1 MKKYARAFS
10 LKFQLKIFSRVTI
23 FMFLLM
29 NINGCKKDFKSTIP
43 NETTDDNSGPFSPA
57 LARQPNIILIIGD
70 DVGYEI
76 PTYTGGQSYNT
87 PNLDLMAQNGIQFT
101 QAYCHPDGFPS
112 RLAALSGKYNFR
124 NYIKW
129 GILPPGGHT
138 IANMLHGAGY
148 ATCYVGKWQ
157 NDGGDEGIKA
167 AGFDKYRVFLPFSY
181 PSNQFKGR
189 YKSPILYENGNY
201 LPDSVTAG
209 RYSEDMNVEYL
220 SNFIH
225 DNKKNP
231 FFAIYSMP
239 LIQKPWVPT
248 PDDPEYASWNP
259 TFDEQNQD
267 VKYFPSMVNYMDKK
281 IGDVMNA
288 LQQNGVKNN
297 TLVLFTTDNG
307 TNVFIHSIYNGV
319 NRKGNKNMTTLFG
332 IRIPLVAT
340 WPAKIQQGQV
350 TNTIVNFTD
359 FLPTFA
365 DVAGISKPT
374 DYGALDGIS
383 FYDNL
388 RNKKGVDRSW
398 SFCYW
403 DNSATD
409 NKPMVKYVN
418 DTMYKLYYTPLLDSF
433 FNTKKDVKEKMK
445 LNLNQLT
452 PQEQLIRNEFIQVF
466 QAMHN

>member
-1 MKKYARAFS
+1 MKKATSRKSRNSIVLIFTVLLICVS
-10 LKFQLKIFSRVTI
+10 LIS
-23 FMFLLM
+23 
-29 NINGCKKDFKSTIP
+29 CKKEFKPLSQ
-43 NETTDDNSGPFSPA
+43 EGDNSSNDEDN
-57 LARQPNIILIIGD
+57 LSNKNTQRSNIILIIGD

-87 PNLDLMAQNGIQFT
+87 PNLDLMASRGIQFT

-112 RLAALSGKYNFR
+112 RLAALTGKYNFR
-124 NYIKW
+124 NYVKW

-138 IANMLHGAGY
+138 IANMLHDAGY

-157 NDGGDEGIKA
+157 NDGGDQGIKD

-181 PSNQFKGR
+181 PSNQFRGR
-189 YKSPILYENGNY
+189 YKSPILYENGNF
-201 LPDSVTAG
+201 LPDSITAG

-220 SNFIH
+220 SDFIH
-225 DNKKNP
+225 DNKKKP

-259 TFDEQNQD
+259 QFDEQNQD

-288 LQQNGVKNN
+288 LQQNGVKGN
-297 TLVLFTTDNG
+297 TLVLFTTDNA

-350 TNTIVNFTD
+350 SNTLIDFTD

-365 DVAGISKPT
+365 DVAGTSKPT
-374 DYGALDGIS
+374 DYGILDGTS

-388 RNKKGVDRSW
+388 RNIPGVDRSW
-398 SFCYW
+398 SFCSW
-403 DNSATD
+403 DNNATD
-409 NKPMVKYVN
+409 NKPLVRYVN
-418 DTMYKLYYTPLLDSF
+418 DTIYKLYDTPLYDSF
-433 FNTKKDVKEKMK
+433 FNVKKDVKEKIK

-452 PQEQLIRNEFIQVF
+452 TQEQFIRNEFIQVF